1 MEYVIPS
8 KNALNPNKETIYIT
22 SNISEDMIW
31 YSSYNYVLMNEI
43 RVRNGA
49 TLRIEPGTI
58 IYANSVELSNESS
71 IPAIVV
77 EQGSKLLSCG
87 TKENPII
94 FTSILS
100 LEEIF
105 EVNKYTNKYVYCN
118 GLGPFGEFW
127 NGITISGT
135 NATNT
140 LVENNTK
147 LGTYY
152 IPYGGTNE
160 ESYHFELKYTY
171 IYFAGINRFESNSL
185 TLGAPSYQDKLC
197 NCEILFGQTSCLVV
211 YGGSLMVNHNIMG
224 FTYSV
229 GCIGLAN
236 GAQVYFV
243 KNFFI
248 EGLDNIDPEYLST
261 DSLNSIILATTVEN
275 VGDDINRR
283 SLVFANNNT
292 FLSLT
297 YTTNY
302 ITLLDESRLYTV
314 NNLYI
319 GNCINVYNLLN
330 VTNGAGGIL
339 TISNELPL
347 TYSDNYIYLGPCTYS
362 HINGVY
368 YAGPTIDINI
378 PNESSQTL
386 RHIEFLF
393 YGVDQCKLVDG
404 KFLDVIP
411 NIVSDVYHNS
421 TSNNDYL
428 NNHLVPLISNIYW
441 NNLPDTDSYLRFKT
455 PSYACGVIQNELDLK
470 NWNFGF
476 FAHLLRYPQYCPFYV
491 PSYWCPFIAMSE
503 NTSYYNYVYSQ
514 QNNHFVNNYM
524 HHQHQHAPCAPV
536 CHKPAHSVASS
547 SSSSSSSE
555 EERKKN
561 KKSKKS
567 KKSKCHRKK
576 DESSSS
582 SSESSSSS
590 SESSS
595 SSSSSEE
602 EEKKKS
608 KKKSKEY
615 VYYCKKCKIYCKKN
629 YCKKCVEKKSEK
641 SKKENSSL
649 SILSTI
655 TKDKNLLNNGLL
667 LSNMVLMGMSLMDD

>member
-8 KNALNPNKETIYIT
+8 SNALNPNKETIYLT
-22 SNISEDMIW
+22 SNISDDIIW
-31 YSSYNYVLMNEI
+31 YNRYNYVLMNEI
-43 RVRNGA
+43 HIRNGA

-71 IPAIVV
+71 IPSIVV
-77 EQGSKLLSCG
+77 EMGSKIISNG
-87 TKENPII
+87 TKEHPII
-94 FTSILS
+94 FTSIIP

-105 EVNKYTNKYVYCN
+105 ETNKYTQKYVYSN
-118 GLGPFGEFW
+118 GLGPFGEYW
-127 NGITISGT
+127 NGITISGSNLT
-135 NATNT
+135 NSP
-140 LVENNTK
+140 VEENTK
-147 LGTYY
+147 LGTVYM
-152 IPYGGTNE
+152 PYGGTNE
-160 ESYHFELKYTY
+160 ESYHFDLTYTN

-185 TLGAPSYQDKLC
+185 TIGAPSYRDKLC
-197 NCEILFGQTSCLVV
+197 NCEILFGQTSCLVI
-211 YGGSLMVNHNIMG
+211 YGGSLMVNNNVLG

-229 GCIGLAN
+229 GCVGLTN

-261 DSLNSIILATTVEN
+261 DSLNSIILATTIQNE
-275 VGDDINRR
+275 GDDINRR
-283 SLVFANNNT
+283 SIIFANNNT

-302 ITLLDESRLYTV
+302 ITLLDEARLYTV

-330 VTNGAGGIL
+330 ATNAAGGIL

-347 TYSDNYIYLGPCTYS
+347 TYTDNYIYLGPCTYS

-393 YGVDQCKLVDG
+393 YGVDQCKLVEG

-441 NNLPDTDSYLRFKT
+441 SKLPETDSYLRFKT

-476 FAHLLRYPQYCPFYV
+476 FAHLVRYPHYCPFYV
-491 PSYWCPFIAMSE
+491 PSYWCSFVQMTE
-503 NTSYYNYVYSQ
+503 NTSYYHYIYSQ
-514 QNNHFVNNYM
+514 QNNHHVNNYHPHPHM
-524 HHQHQHAPCAPV
+524 SHP
-536 CHKPAHSVASS
+536 HSVSNPTTCVPAPKSVCSKSTSKKSVDCESSSDSESESSCSS
-547 SSSSSSSE
+547 SSSSSSDEST
-555 EERKKN
+555 KHKS
-561 KKSKKS
+561 KSKSKSKSKKHTYS
-567 KKSKCHRKK
+567 
-576 DESSSS
+576 
-582 SSESSSSS
+582 
-590 SESSS
+590 
-595 SSSSSEE
+595 
-602 EEKKKS
+602 
-608 KKKSKEY
+608 
-615 VYYCKKCKIYCKKN
+615 YCKKCKVEYKGSHCA
-629 YCKKCVEKKSEK
+629 KCASKKSKSKSK
-641 SKKENSSL
+641 SKKEGSN
-649 SILSTI
+649 IL
-655 TKDKNLLNNGLL
+655 NHGLL
-667 LSNMVLMGMSLMDD
+667 LSNMVLMGMSLLEETD

>member
-8 KNALNPNKETIYIT
+8 SNALNPNKETIYLT
-22 SNISEDMIW
+22 SNISDDIIW
-31 YSSYNYVLMNEI
+31 YNRYNYVLMNEI
-43 RVRNGA
+43 HIRNGA

-77 EQGSKLLSCG
+77 EMGSKIISNG
-87 TKENPII
+87 TKEHPII
-94 FTSILS
+94 FTSIVP

-105 EVNKYTNKYVYCN
+105 ETNKYTQKYVYSN
-118 GLGPFGEFW
+118 GLGPFGEYW
-127 NGITISGT
+127 NGITISGSNLT
-135 NATNT
+135 NSP
-140 LVENNTK
+140 VEENTK
-147 LGTYY
+147 LGTVYMS
-152 IPYGGTNE
+152 YGGTNE
-160 ESYHFELKYTY
+160 ESYHFDLTYTN

-185 TLGAPSYQDKLC
+185 TIGAPSYRDKLC
-197 NCEILFGQTSCLVV
+197 NCEILFGQTSCLVI
-211 YGGSLMVNHNIMG
+211 YGGSLMVNNNILG

-229 GCIGLAN
+229 GCVGLTN

-261 DSLNSIILATTVEN
+261 DSLNSIILATTIQNE
-275 VGDDINRR
+275 GDDINRR
-283 SLVFANNNT
+283 SIIFANNNT

-302 ITLLDESRLYTV
+302 ITLLDEARLYTV

-330 VTNGAGGIL
+330 TTNAAGGIL

-347 TYSDNYIYLGPCTYS
+347 TYTDNYIYLGPCTYS

-393 YGVDQCKLVDG
+393 YGVDQCKLVEG

-441 NNLPDTDSYLRFKT
+441 SKLPETDSYLRFKT

-476 FAHLLRYPQYCPFYV
+476 FAHLVRYPHYCQFYV
-491 PSYWCPFIAMSE
+491 PSYWCSFVQMTE
-503 NTSYYNYVYSQ
+503 NTSYYHYIYSQ
-514 QNNHFVNNYM
+514 QNNHHVNNYHPHPHS
-524 HHQHQHAPCAPV
+524 HHISHPTPTRCVPAPKSV
-536 CHKPAHSVASS
+536 CSKSTSKKSVDCESSSDSESESSCSS
-547 SSSSSSSE
+547 SSSSSSSSDE
-555 EERKKN
+555 STKHKS
-561 KKSKKS
+561 KSKSKSKSKK
-567 KKSKCHRKK
+567 HTFT
-576 DESSSS
+576 
-582 SSESSSSS
+582 
-590 SESSS
+590 
-595 SSSSSEE
+595 
-602 EEKKKS
+602 
-608 KKKSKEY
+608 
-615 VYYCKKCKIYCKKN
+615 YCKKCKTEYKGSHCA
-629 YCKKCVEKKSEK
+629 KCASKKSKSKSK
-641 SKKENSSL
+641 SKKEGSNM
-649 SILSTI
+649 
-655 TKDKNLLNNGLL
+655 LNHGLL
-667 LSNMVLMGMSLMDD
+667 LSNMVLMGMSLLEETD

>member
-8 KNALNPNKETIYIT
+8 SNALNPNKETIYLT
-22 SNISEDMIW
+22 SNISDDIIW
-31 YSSYNYVLMNEI
+31 YNRYNYVLMNEI
-43 RVRNGA
+43 HIRNGA

-71 IPAIVV
+71 IPSIVV
-77 EQGSKLLSCG
+77 EMGSKIISNG
-87 TKENPII
+87 TKEHPII
-94 FTSILS
+94 FTSIIP

-105 EVNKYTNKYVYCN
+105 ETNKYTQKYVYSN
-118 GLGPFGEFW
+118 GLGPFGEYW
-127 NGITISGT
+127 NGITISGSNLT
-135 NATNT
+135 NSP
-140 LVENNTK
+140 VEENTK
-147 LGTYY
+147 LGTVYM
-152 IPYGGTNE
+152 PYGGTNE
-160 ESYHFELKYTY
+160 ESYHFDLTYTN

-185 TLGAPSYQDKLC
+185 TIGAPSYRDKLC
-197 NCEILFGQTSCLVV
+197 NCEILFGQTSCLVI
-211 YGGSLMVNHNIMG
+211 YGGSLMVNNNVLG

-229 GCIGLAN
+229 GCVGLTN

-261 DSLNSIILATTVEN
+261 DSLNSIILATTIQNE
-275 VGDDINRR
+275 GDDINRR
-283 SLVFANNNT
+283 SIIFANNNT

-302 ITLLDESRLYTV
+302 ITLLDEARLYTV

-330 VTNGAGGIL
+330 ATNAAGGIL

-347 TYSDNYIYLGPCTYS
+347 TYTDNYIYLGPCTYS

-393 YGVDQCKLVDG
+393 YGVDQCKLVEG

-441 NNLPDTDSYLRFKT
+441 SKLPETDSYLRFKT

-476 FAHLLRYPQYCPFYV
+476 FAHLVRYPHYCQFYV
-491 PSYWCPFIAMSE
+491 PSYWCSFVQMTE
-503 NTSYYNYVYSQ
+503 NTSYYHYIYSQ
-514 QNNHFVNNYM
+514 QNNHHVNNY
-524 HHQHQHAPCAPV
+524 HPHPHSHPTPTTCVPAPKSV
-536 CHKPAHSVASS
+536 CSKSTSKKSVDCESSSDSESDSESSCSS
-547 SSSSSSSE
+547 SSSSSSDEST
-555 EERKKN
+555 KHKS
-561 KKSKKS
+561 KSKSKSKSKKHTYS
-567 KKSKCHRKK
+567 
-576 DESSSS
+576 
-582 SSESSSSS
+582 
-590 SESSS
+590 
-595 SSSSSEE
+595 
-602 EEKKKS
+602 
-608 KKKSKEY
+608 
-615 VYYCKKCKIYCKKN
+615 YCKKCKVEYKGSHCA
-629 YCKKCVEKKSEK
+629 KCASKKSKSKSK
-641 SKKENSSL
+641 SKKEGSN
-649 SILSTI
+649 IL
-655 TKDKNLLNNGLL
+655 NHGLL
-667 LSNMVLMGMSLMDD
+667 LSNMVLMGMSLLDETD